1 MPRASLL
8 ALAFTLAAC
17 SEPPPEPADHATF
30 TPEDP
35 TEETPAAPL
44 SLLPAPG
51 TVESS
56 TDGRGADL
64 RANEAL
70 LSEVLQSLASAQG
83 FALDVGES
91 RIEDRRLTARIDD
104 APIFDVL
111 AVVLRGFDYE
121 LEIAFDPVSQGHRI
135 ALLRIRPSLEP
146 EEAPEDVLGDALYTL
161 LDAPD
166 PSVVLAVIEALERSG
181 DEGAIPELEPLLDDE
196 DPDIQEAAARAI
208 EALH

>member
-1 MPRASLL
+1 M
-8 ALAFTLAAC
+8 LAAC
-17 SEPPPEPADHATF
+17 SEPPPEPVDHATF

-35 TEETPAAPL
+35 TDETPAAPF

-70 LSEVLQSLASAQG
+70 LSEVLQSLASAEG

-121 LEIAFDPVSQGHRI
+121 LEIAFDPVSQRHRI
-135 ALLRIRPSLEP
+135 ALLRIRPSLEL

-181 DEGAIPELEPLLDDE
+181 DEGAIPELEPLLEDE
-196 DPDIQEAAARAI
+196 DPDIQEAAAQAI
-208 EALH
+208 EALR